1 MKQKTIEKI
10 MVAYNELV
18 NTNSDISSRLLA
30 DKANTSLRNAQ
41 EFLRDLKTESDK
53 SKSNKTVSDKSEL
66 IITESESDKSVSDK
80 TESVSEQKINVE
92 TGEGYV
98 QQLNLLYKE
107 GIITKEEYIE
117 DVIRSNR
124 NYPNFLPK
132 PFMKKFFEKIAN
144 NSTKY

>member
-1 MKQKTIEKI
+1 MKTQT
-10 MVAYNELV
+10 
-18 NTNSDISSRLLA
+18 
-30 DKANTSLRNAQ
+30 
-41 EFLRDLKTESDK
+41 
-53 SKSNKTVSDKSEL
+53 
-66 IITESESDKSVSDK
+66 
-80 TESVSEQKINVE
+80 EQKINVE

-98 QQLNLLYKE
+98 QQLNKLFKE

-132 PFMKKFFEKIAN
+132 PFIEKFFKKIAN